1 MKKVLSILLVIAL
14 SVTLFAGCGK
24 DPTSDPGST
33 VDPTPTPT
41 GETMRKPQYGE
52 IIRFNLYD

>member
-41 GETMRKPQYGE
+41 GET
-52 IIRFNLYD
+52 